1 MDRTS
6 VSVVIPA
13 GGRGQRM
20 GAELPKQFLS
30 LGGRPILW
38 HTLLVFERSPLVD
51 EILLVLHPDDEV
63 LCRELV
69 LVGGG
74 FQKVR
79 CVIPAGAH
87 RHESVAAGLR
97 AVDANRMVLVHDA
110 VRPFVTERLLSRVV
124 DAARLNGAAIP
135 VAPIAETVKRVG
147 AGKVLTTVPRGELR
161 RAQTPQAFEAA
172 LLEEAHRRWQHAR
185 APTDDAEMVEAI
197 GHPVAVVEGEEANV
211 KITAPAD
218 LGWAEYNLRLSE
230 DKGLTANNARIGQG
244 VDVHALASGRPLI
257 LGGVTVPFEK
267 GLAGHSDADVLTHA
281 IIDALLGATGRGD
294 IGRLFPDTDD
304 RYKDISSM
312 VLLREV
318 LQLLAKD
325 AVSIGNI
332 DAVVMAQR
340 PKLAPYVEQIRASL
354 ADGLGIEPERVSI
367 KATTTERLGFVG
379 REEGI
384 MAQAVALVH
393 LAEASSQE
401 TA

>member
-1 MDRTS
+1 MDQNS

-38 HTLLVFERSPLVD
+38 HTLVIFERSPLVD

-63 LCRELV
+63 LCRRLV
-69 LVGGG
+69 LAGGG
-74 FQKVR
+74 FTKVR
-79 CVIPAGAH
+79 CIIPGGAH

-97 AVDANRMVLVHDA
+97 AVDGNGMVLVHDA
-110 VRPFVTERLLSRVV
+110 VRPFVTERLLSRGV

-135 VAPIAETVKRVG
+135 VASIAETVKRVDDD
-147 AGKVLTTVPRGELR
+147 KVLSTVPRGELR
-161 RAQTPQAFEAA
+161 RAQTPQAFERA
-172 LLEEAHRRWQHAR
+172 LLEEAYRQWQHGP
-185 APTDDAEMVEAI
+185 APTDDAAMVEAI

-211 KITAPAD
+211 KITSPAD
-218 LGWAEYNLRLSE
+218 LRWAEHNMVLPE
-230 DKGLTANNARIGQG
+230 DGPLTANNARIGQG
-244 VDVHALASGRPLI
+244 VDVHALTSGRPLI

-304 RYKDISSM
+304 RYKGISSM

-318 LQLLAKD
+318 LQLLAAD

-393 LAEASSQE
+393 LSGASSQE
-401 TA
+401 AT